1 MADVFKVAAKA
12 ITTTNAFQVLVVG
25 SSATAIVR
33 SLTICNTSTASTA
46 SCDVL
51 ASNLSGDVYVFRL
64 TSFTAAQTIDPLQ
77 NAIVLGPSESL
88 KVQASP
94 ANAIHVRVSY
104 LESE

>member
-12 ITTTNAFQVLVVG
+12 ITTTNTFTVFTVG
-25 SSATAIVR
+25 ASATAIIR
-33 SLTICNTSTASTA
+33 SLTICNSLTSGTA

-51 ASNLSGDVYVFRL
+51 MSSASGDVYMRRL
-64 TSFTAAQTIDPLQ
+64 TNVTAASTSD
-77 NAIVLGPSESL
+77 AISGAVVVGPSGAM

-94 ANAIHVRVSY
+94 ANAVHIIASY